1 LSVALQIYLKGLM
14 MDEKEK
20 PRIYTMLETSVNKMI
35 EAADEQLE
43 MAADLLDGHIADDP
57 LDMKLVSYLCDAF
70 SSNYHIRKILKLNL
84 NEGAIEDEKTK
95 EKIILLEE
103 KDLLILENAILSVT
117 FTKRELLKLNY
128 SLTLH

>member
-1 LSVALQIYLKGLM
+1 
-14 MDEKEK
+14 MDETQK
-20 PRIYTMLETSVNKMI
+20 PKVYTMLESSVIKMI
-35 EAADEQLE
+35 DAADQQLE
-43 MAADLLDGHIADDP
+43 MAADLIDDNISADP
-57 LDMKLVSYLCDAF
+57 IDMKLVSYLCDSF

-84 NEGAIEDEKTK
+84 SLGAIEDEKSK
-95 EKIILLEE
+95 ENIIVIDE

>member
-1 LSVALQIYLKGLM
+1 M